1 MHNKSQSNAARF
13 LRTVTGRSLDC
24 HKATY

>member
-1 MHNKSQSNAARF
+1 MHNKAQSNTAQF